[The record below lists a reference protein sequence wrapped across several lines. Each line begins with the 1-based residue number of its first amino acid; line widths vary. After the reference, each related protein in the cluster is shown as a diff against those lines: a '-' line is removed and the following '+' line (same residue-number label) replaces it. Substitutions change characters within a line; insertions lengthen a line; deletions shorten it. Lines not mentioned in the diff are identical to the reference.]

1 MVAPLTIGPGIDI
14 GSGISIGTT
23 ASFTITSSDISNPQ
37 LYYDG
42 YSSYSSSGFTSS
54 GTTQLYNGLRYD
66 ITSGL
71 YSTISAAQSS
81 ASFNSSNAW
90 VWHASFA
97 TGGNC
102 LVRFGLVPGSPDY
115 LVIAPIDESNTGW
128 QSGSTS
134 GPTLAGT
141 FTFPATFTAYS
152 PATQLSGRNNWC

>member
-1 MVAPLTIGPGIDI
+1 MAVPFSIGPGIDI
-14 GSGISIGTT
+14 GAGITIGTVP
-23 ASFTITSSDISNPQ
+23 SFTITSSDISNPQ
-37 LYYDG
+37 LWFEG

-66 ITSGL
+66 ITGGL

-81 ASFNSSNAW
+81 ASLSSSNAW

-97 TGGNC
+97 TGGSC
-102 LVRFGLVPGSPDY
+102 LVRLGLVSGSPGNIT
-115 LVIAPIDESNTGW
+115 IAPIDESNTGW

-141 FTFPATFTAYS
+141 FTFPAIFTIYIPNTS
-152 PATQLSGRNNWC
+152 LSGNDSWC